1 MTANNVFPIAKYAI
15 IQRLAI
21 NVKRGFI
28 KILVLPVQS
37 VLKIVKVVIL
47 VDARFVRQILL

>member
-28 KILVLPVQS
+28 KILVIPVQS